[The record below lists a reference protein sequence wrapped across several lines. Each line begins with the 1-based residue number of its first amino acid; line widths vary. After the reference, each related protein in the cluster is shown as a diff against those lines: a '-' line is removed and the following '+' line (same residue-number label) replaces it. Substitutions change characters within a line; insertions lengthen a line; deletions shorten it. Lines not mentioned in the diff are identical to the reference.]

1 MNENA
6 QYCFGNPRGLW
17 LNQAVS
23 PPTKYTFGRSRR
35 SSGGGFHWFLV
46 LVVLGVVV
54 WIIWDYSHETG
65 ANRTAT
71 KPARK
76 ENPGAINQRKNP
88 APPEPPPFLGASV
101 TLPDGGKTP
110 PPRVAISSNL
120 YTLAGRTNAAPDFG
134 NTPAATPAP
143 PSVPAPDGIR
153 FIIHPP
159 LTNSLPPNH
168 STAKTNSTRQILE
181 AQIALARRGISSGS
195 IDGHLGA
202 QTRAAIKNFQRLE
215 NLPPTGELDDATQ
228 ARLALDVPHFATYI
242 LTAEDLARLQ
252 PLGHTWLT
260 KSQQTRL
267 DYENAL
273 ELVAEKFHSHP
284 GFIRQLNP
292 AIDWRTVPAGTE
304 LKVPNVAPPTTREK
318 AAYVRILLA
327 QRQLEV
333 YNSRSNLIA
342 HFPCSIARLAEKRP
356 VGELHV
362 TRAAPN
368 PTYLFNPDI
377 FPESEEAQQI
387 GRKLTLPPGP
397 NNPVGT
403 VWIGLDRPGYGI
415 HGTPRPEDVG
425 RTESHGCFRLANWN
439 AELLLKLVKVGT
451 PVFVEP

>member
-1 MNENA
+1 MS
-6 QYCFGNPRGLW
+6 Q
-17 LNQAVS
+17 
-23 PPTKYTFGRSRR
+23 PTKYSFGRSRR

-54 WIIWDYSHETG
+54 WIIWDYSHETKG
-65 ANRTAT
+65 SRTAT
-71 KPARK
+71 KPAAKPARN
-76 ENPGAINQRKNP
+76 ENSNALNPPKNSARP
-88 APPEPPPFLGASV
+88 DPPPPVITPGV
-101 TLPDGGKTP
+101 TIADGGKLP
-110 PPRVAISSNL
+110 PPRIVISSNL
-120 YTLAGRTNAAPDFG
+120 HALAGRTNAELGFG
-134 NTPAATPAP
+134 NTPSATPTP
-143 PSVPAPDGIR
+143 PSTPDGIR

-159 LTNSLPPNH
+159 LTNSAPPIPPPVPLPPNH
-168 STAKTNSTRQILE
+168 STAKTNSTRQTLE

-195 IDGHLGA
+195 IDGKIGA

-215 NLPPTGELDDATQ
+215 NLPQTGDLDDATQ
-228 ARLALDVPHFATYI
+228 ARLTLDVPLYTNYV
-242 LTAEDLARLQ
+242 LTADDLARLQ
-252 PLGHTWLT
+252 PLGHTWIT

-273 ELVAEKFHSHP
+273 ELVAEKFHAHP

-292 AIDWRTVPAGTE
+292 TIDWRTVPAGTE
-304 LKVPNVAPPTTREK
+304 LKVPNVALAAPREK
-318 AAYVRILLA
+318 AAFIRILLA

-333 YNSRSNLIA
+333 YNTRSNLIA
-342 HFPCSIARLAEKRP
+342 HFPCSIAHLAEKRP

-362 TRAAPN
+362 VRAAPN
-368 PTYLFNPDI
+368 PTYLFNPEI